1 MITKSRL
8 NLRRSLLA
16 AIPLIAASMAVSCLL
31 AFSAASISA
40 AAGPLNI
47 LTRNP
52 YKVLAP
58 LKSGVLTIFPVV
70 RLQSNLN
77 AQHWQYITLDEGL
90 KSGQVVVTEAGNVMG
105 LIRSRRPGV
114 PPTEFTG
121 DQVNRLVLVN
131 NSSLPLILLAGEI
144 VTGGKQDRV
153 IGKDR
158 IVLPQ
163 SEPIDLSVFCIEPG
177 RWVGESSQFG
187 APGKMGK
194 SFMVQPAVRREAMAA
209 QNQSKVWDAVG
220 TAINSMTAAAAPGLA
235 EAPPAATTSYAK
247 EMQST
252 SVENAVDKTA
262 SPLIGSGESLRE
274 KLGQE
279 HAVGVVVAVR
289 GKIIWADLFAD
300 TAMLEKYWTKLIRS
314 YAAEA
319 VTDQQ
324 RDDSEP
330 TLADAEHFLEL
341 ASTGHETSEGETG
354 IYRYS
359 EIRAGGVDSF
369 VLQAQLPD
377 TGFNVHISKILL
389 APEFPGARIR
399 SYPMQ
404 APRYQPQY

>member
-16 AIPLIAASMAVSCLL
+16 AIPLMAAGIAVSCLL
-31 AFSAASISA
+31 AFSASSSSA

-58 LKSGVLTIFPVV
+58 LKSGDLTIFPVV
-70 RLQSNLN
+70 RQEGNLK
-77 AQHWQYITLDEGL
+77 AQRWQYITLDEGL
-90 KSGQVVVTEAGNVMG
+90 KSGQVVVTEAGNVLG

-114 PPTEFTG
+114 PPAEFTG

-177 RWVGESSQFG
+177 RWVGESPEFG
-187 APGKMGK
+187 AAGKKGK

-209 QNQSKVWDAVG
+209 QNQAKVWDAVG
-220 TAINSMTAAAAPGLA
+220 TAINGMARSSARAAA
-235 EAPPAATTSYAK
+235 EIAPPATSSYAK

-252 SVENAVDKTA
+252 SVENTVDKTA
-262 SPLIGSGESLRE
+262 APLIGEGESLRE

-319 VTDQQ
+319 VTDQHPDG
-324 RDDSEP
+324 REP
-330 TLADAEHFLEL
+330 TLADAQHFLEL
-341 ASTGHETSEGETG
+341 ASTGHETSEGETR
-354 IYRYS
+354 IYQYS

-369 VLQAQLPD
+369 LLQALLPD

-389 APEFPGARIR
+389 ASDFAGARIK

-404 APRYQPQY
+404 QPRY